1 MEHKNWVENVQG
13 PIQII
18 NYLSTKIELLSPI
31 SFSLH
36 GLNLVLPII
45 SGLSY
50 DPCSPL
56 TKLSELYKKA
66 LYSHK
71 MDYRNQKPTMPA
83 DTFSLV
89 KIWIKHGEHISTHSN
104 LANFSKNSTP
114 MQIQLTLIS
123 L

>member
-1 MEHKNWVENVQG
+1 MCRPN
-13 PIQII
+13 QII
-18 NYLSTKIELLSPI
+18 NCLSTKIELLSPI

-36 GLNLVLPII
+36 GLNLVLTII

-56 TKLSELYKKA
+56 TKLSELHKKI

-89 KIWIKHGEHISTHSN
+89 KICIKHGEHMSTHSN

-114 MQIQLTLIS
+114 MQIQLALIS